1 MTWHA
6 GAACHPDRKP
16 AHMTAQ
22 EWNRTWFP
30 NPNAPVDGVAARDA
44 AQDAGS
50 CRTARAPWPGPVPW
64 LPPVTTIGSLCSGIG
79 GLELGIE
86 RALGARTVWQAEIDP
101 HASKVLAHHWPG
113 VPNIG
118 DVRDLTAMTPVDI
131 LTAGYPCQ
139 PFSTAGRRKGT
150 DDPRHLWPAVHAA
163 IAHLGPSLVVLE
175 NVRGHLTLGFDRVLG
190 DLADIGYDAEWRIVR
205 ASDVGCCHQ
214 RARLFVAAYP
224 NGGAPG
230 RNGGGIPHQA
240 ERGPWWGPSVIH
252 SAQHGRGATA
262 PDASHIGRQRD
273 GRARDRGAGPA
284 TQAKH
289 GPPRPDRDRPRD
301 GRGVAAADTTSAE
314 RRATQPDALPAATHR
329 PAEPRERRGPD
340 AADADGTPWRQPG
353 SAGEAV
359 HEPRAQQR
367 PGRRSEVAGRAD
379 FGPYAAAVRRQ
390 EQWHGPAPDPTTDGR
405 LSPAFVQ
412 WMMGY
417 PAGWVTDV
425 LDSRNAALRCLGN
438 AVVPQVAET
447 FALGLMQQEAA
458 A

>member
-118 DVRDLTAMTPVDI
+118 DVRVDIAAMTYVDI

-190 DLADIGYDAEWRIVR
+190 DLADIGYDAEWRVVR

-284 TQAKH
+284 
-289 GPPRPDRDRPRD
+289 D
-301 GRGVAAADTTSAE
+301 GGRQAAADATGLGGKDGAIGHSQEPIGAKPCPSDRDCSGDTAE
-314 RRATQPDALPAATHR
+314 GVRKLD
-329 PAEPRERRGPD
+329 
-340 AADADGTPWRQPG
+340 
-353 SAGEAV
+353 
-359 HEPRAQQR
+359 
-367 PGRRSEVAGRAD
+367 RSVSQW
-379 FGPYAAAVRRQ
+379 GPYAAGVRRQ

-405 LSPAFVQ
+405 LNPAFVE

>member
-118 DVRDLTAMTPVDI
+118 DVRVDIAAMTYVDI

-163 IAHLGPSLVVLE
+163 IAHLGPRLVVLE

-190 DLADIGYDAEWRIVR
+190 DLADIGYDAEWRVVR

-214 RARLFVAAYP
+214 RARLFVAAYPQHGRSHSPTDDPRGWQPDAARRRRWGQGVREGEARTCGPLAAYP

-262 PDASHIGRQRD
+262 PDASHLGRQRD
-273 GRARDRGAGPA
+273 GRARDRGTGLEDS
-284 TQAKH
+284 
-289 GPPRPDRDRPRD
+289 R
-301 GRGVAAADTTSAE
+301 
-314 RRATQPDALPAATHR
+314 
-329 PAEPRERRGPD
+329 
-340 AADADGTPWRQPG
+340 
-353 SAGEAV
+353 
-359 HEPRAQQR
+359 
-367 PGRRSEVAGRAD
+367 

-405 LSPAFVQ
+405 LNPAFVE

>member
-101 HASKVLAHHWPG
+101 HASKVLAHRFPG

-163 IAHLGPSLVVLE
+163 IAHLGPRLVVLE

-190 DLADIGYDAEWRIVR
+190 DLADIGYDAEWRVVR

-224 NGGAPG
+224 VRGGYSAHPAQQSEPGGTRASVGLTHDGDGVAAHPGGAV
-230 RNGGGIPHQA
+230 R
-240 ERGPWWGPSVIH
+240 RRDS
-252 SAQHGRGATA
+252 GAT
-262 PDASHIGRQRD
+262 
-273 GRARDRGAGPA
+273 PA

-301 GRGVAAADTTSAE
+301 GRGAAAAAAPHLGRERGGRARDRGARPEDSGRQAATDTTGE
-314 RRATQPDALPAATHR
+314 RRAAT
-329 PAEPRERRGPD
+329 EL
-340 AADADGTPWRQPG
+340 
-353 SAGEAV
+353 
-359 HEPRAQQR
+359 PRADVERDRLQLALV
-367 PGRRSEVAGRAD
+367 GAGDGMD
-379 FGPYAAAVRRQ
+379 FGKYAGAVRRQ
-390 EQWHGPAPDPTTDGR
+390 EAWHGPAPEPTTDGR
-405 LSPAFVQ
+405 LNPAFVE

-417 PAGWVTDV
+417 PAGWVTDA
-425 LDSRNAALRCLGN
+425 LDNRNASLRCLGN
-438 AVVPQVAET
+438 AVVPQVAEA
-447 FALGLMQQEAA
+447 FCLGLLDGRAA

>member
-1 MTWHA
+1 MREHGTYVCYRFGPDGGSDSTLGCHCT
-6 GAACHPDRKP
+6 ACSL
-16 AHMTAQ
+16 A
-22 EWNRTWFP
+22 
-30 NPNAPVDGVAARDA
+30 
-44 AQDAGS
+44 
-50 CRTARAPWPGPVPW
+50 ARAPWPGPVPW

-118 DVRDLTAMTPVDI
+118 DVRVDIAAMTYVDI

-163 IAHLGPSLVVLE
+163 IAHLGPRLVVLE

-190 DLADIGYDAEWRIVR
+190 DLADIGYDAEWRVVR

-224 NGGAPG
+224 
-230 RNGGGIPHQA
+230 
-240 ERGPWWGPSVIH
+240 
-252 SAQHGRGATA
+252 QH
-262 PDASHIGRQRD
+262 D
-273 GRARDRGAGPA
+273 GRHGGEVGRGAGPGEA
-284 TQAKH
+284 VRWVQQPEGCNTS
-289 GPPRPDRDRPRD
+289 
-301 GRGVAAADTTSAE
+301 VAAYPGEGRRRAGLADVQPGQPDATGGTATYPAGAE
-314 RRATQPDALPAATHR
+314 RRATQPDALPATTHR
-329 PAEPRERRGPD
+329 PAEPQERRSPNV
-340 AADADGTPWRQPG
+340 ADADGTPRGQSG
-353 SAGEAV
+353 SAGQAV
-359 HEPRAQQR
+359 SEPGAQQR

-405 LSPAFVQ
+405 LSPDFVT

-447 FALGLMQQEAA
+447 FALGLMQQEARHDPA
-458 A
+458 

>member
-1 MTWHA
+1 
-6 GAACHPDRKP
+6 
-16 AHMTAQ
+16 MTADLVLTD
-22 EWNRTWFP
+22 RGH
-30 NPNAPVDGVAARDA
+30 VIAA
-44 AQDAGS
+44 
-50 CRTARAPWPGPVPW
+50 
-64 LPPVTTIGSLCSGIG
+64 TIGSLCSGIG

-163 IAHLGPSLVVLE
+163 IAHLGPRLVVLE

-190 DLADIGYDAEWRIVR
+190 DLADIGYDAEWRVVR

-273 GRARDRGAGPA
+273 GRARDR
-284 TQAKH
+284 KL
-289 GPPRPDRDRPRD
+289 DRS
-301 GRGVAAADTTSAE
+301 VS
-314 RRATQPDALPAATHR
+314 Q
-329 PAEPRERRGPD
+329 
-340 AADADGTPWRQPG
+340 W
-353 SAGEAV
+353 
-359 HEPRAQQR
+359 
-367 PGRRSEVAGRAD
+367 
-379 FGPYAAAVRRQ
+379 GPYAAGVRRQ

-405 LSPAFVQ
+405 LNPAFVE

-458 A
+458 RDPA